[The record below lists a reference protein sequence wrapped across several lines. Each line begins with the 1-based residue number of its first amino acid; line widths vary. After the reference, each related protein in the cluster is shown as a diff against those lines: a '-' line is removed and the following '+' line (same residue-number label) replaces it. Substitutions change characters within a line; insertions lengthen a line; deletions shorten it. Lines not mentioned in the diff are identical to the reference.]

1 MAKKSKLELIME
13 LGDKMF
19 NNKLSQVQGKLSAAT
34 DKMEGKLQ
42 SFNMK
47 QIKVFSNI
55 GESFDPVKI
64 NQMTDLFNSVSEQ
77 LDFTNDISNTQTALQ
92 QMDVSNVDEM
102 SAKIHKISK
111 LFNED
116 SIEIAKAANA
126 MTKQIGGSF
135 DSNLALLQAGYEKG
149 ANLNGDMLD
158 QFKEYGPQVRELGI
172 DSAQML
178 AIMTNAG
185 KQGIFSDKAI
195 DSIKEA
201 NLSLK
206 EMGPNQLAALKGIGL
221 GVKDLVG
228 KTSFEAVQ
236 LISKSMEGAT
246 AQAKQL
252 ALTDIFKGAGEDA
265 GMSFILGL
273 GTMELDPNKLKSF
286 KSADAGFKTWVA
298 NLQTSIAES
307 VGGWMPLIQ
316 ALGMGGMAISGI
328 VSLGTELFPMLGK
341 IAKSLKL
348 VEGAQWL
355 WNIAMSMNPIGLIV
369 IGIVALI
376 GIIVLAIAKWD
387 EWGASLMLFLGP
399 IGMVVSAFKSLYDH
413 WESIKSAFQTDGIV
427 GGLKRIGIVLLDALL
442 KPLQQILELAA
453 KIDPTGLAQKGL
465 DKIKQ
470 FRESSNLI
478 TPGEK
483 DPKVTP
489 KSNSPADNAPKSPLL
504 KAPVID
510 GKLTPTDPKK
520 KKQGENVSRVAGEAN
535 QIRKIDIHIDS
546 FNKGGINVAQSAY
559 GGMTKEDVE
568 AWFKE
573 MMRRVIINAETA

>member
-1 MAKKSKLELIME
+1 MGKKSKLELIME

-19 NNKLSQVQGKLSAAT
+19 NNKLSQVQAKLSHAT
-34 DKMEGKLQ
+34 DKMEEKLQ

-55 GESFDPVKI
+55 GEAFDPIKI

-135 DSNLALLQAGYEKG
+135 ESNLALLQAGYEKG

-158 QFKEYGPQVRELGI
+158 QFKEYGPQVRELGL
-172 DSAQML
+172 DASQML

-286 KSADAGFKTWVA
+286 KSADADFKTWVA
-298 NLQTSIAES
+298 EIQTSIAES

-328 VSLGTELFPMLGK
+328 ISLGTELFPMLGK
-341 IAKSLKL
+341 VAKSLKL

-369 IGIVALI
+369 IGIATLI

-399 IGMVVSAFKSLYDH
+399 IGLVVSAFKSLYDH

-427 GGLKRIGIVLLDALL
+427 GGLKRIGVVLLDALL

-470 FRESSNLI
+470 FRESNNLI
-478 TPGEK
+478 TSGEK
-483 DPKVTP
+483 DPKLSP
-489 KSNSPADNAPKSPLL
+489 KSNSPADNAPISPLL

-510 GKLTPTDPKK
+510 GKLAPDDKK
-520 KKQGENVSRVAGEAN
+520 KKQGENVNRVAGSAN
-535 QIRKIDIHIDS
+535 QIRKIDIRIDS
-546 FNKGGINVAQSAY
+546 FNKGGINVAESAY
-559 GGMTKEDVE
+559 AGMTKDDVE

-573 MMRRVIINAETA
+573 MMRRVIVNAETA

>member
-19 NNKLSQVQGKLSAAT
+19 NNKLSQVQAKLSGAT

-42 SFNMK
+42 RFNMT

-64 NQMTDLFNSVSEQ
+64 NQMTDLFDSVSEQ
-77 LDFTNDISNTQTALQ
+77 LDFTNDISNTQTALS

-111 LFNED
+111 IFNED

-135 DSNLALLQAGYEKG
+135 ESNLALLQAGYEKG

-273 GTMELDPNKLKSF
+273 GTMELDPNKLQSF

-298 NLQTSIAES
+298 GLQTSIAES

-341 IAKSLKL
+341 MAKSLKL

-369 IGIVALI
+369 IAIVALV

-399 IGMVVSAFKSLYDH
+399 IGLVVSAFKSLYDH

-520 KKQGENVSRVAGEAN
+520 KKQGENVNRVAGEAN
-535 QIRKIDIHIDS
+535 QIRKIDIHIDA

-573 MMRRVIINAETA
+573 MMRRVVINAETA

>member
-19 NNKLSQVQGKLSAAT
+19 NNKLSQVQAKLSTAT
-34 DKMEGKLQ
+34 DKMEGKLKK
-42 SFNMK
+42 FNMT

-55 GESFDPVKI
+55 GEAFDPVKI
-64 NQMTDLFNSVSEQ
+64 NQAFELFDTLGEK
-77 LDFTNDISNTQTALQ
+77 LDFTNDINKTKLALQ
-92 QMDVSNVDEM
+92 QMDVKNIDEV
-102 SAKIHKISK
+102 SDKIHEISK
-111 LFNED
+111 VFNED
-116 SIEIAKAANA
+116 SIDIAKAANA

-135 DSNLALLQAGYEKG
+135 ESNLALLQAGYEKG

-158 QFKEYGPQVRELGI
+158 QFKEYGPQIRELGL
-172 DSAQML
+172 DASQML
-178 AIMTNAG
+178 AIMANAG
-185 KQGIFSDKAI
+185 KNSIFSDKAI

-221 GVKDLVG
+221 GIKDLTG

-236 LISKSMEGAT
+236 MITKAMQGAT

-265 GMSFILGL
+265 GMGFILGL
-273 GTMELDPNKLKSF
+273 GSMDLDPNNLKSF
-286 KSADAGFKTWVA
+286 KSADAGMNTWLA
-298 NLQTSIAES
+298 KFES
-307 VGGWMPLIQ
+307 
-316 ALGMGGMAISGI
+316 
-328 VSLGTELFPMLGK
+328 K
-341 IAKSLKL
+341 IANTLGSLPIQDIAAFIMTTAGLISIITTLNGVMSFTAMWTK
-348 VEGAQWL
+348 VVTAAQWL
-355 WNIAMSMNPIGLIV
+355 WNAAMTANPIGLIV
-369 IGIVALI
+369 VGIGILI
-376 GIIVLAIAKWD
+376 GLIVLAINKWD
-387 EWGASLMLFLGP
+387 EWGAALIMFLGP
-399 IGMVVSAFKSLYDH
+399 IGMVVSAFKSVYDH
-413 WESIKSAFQTDGIV
+413 WDSIKKVFQTDGII
-427 GGLKRIGIVLLDALL
+427 GGFKRIGLVLFDSLL

-470 FRESSNLI
+470 FRELNSLV

-483 DPKVTP
+483 DPKNP
-489 KSNSPADNAPKSPLL
+489 KPVNPAAGAPASPLL

-510 GKLTPTDPKK
+510 GKLAPTDPKK
-520 KKQGENVSRVAGEAN
+520 KKHGDDVNRVAGSAN
-535 QIRKIDIHIDS
+535 QIRKIDIRIDS

-559 GGMTKEDVE
+559 EGMTKDDVE

>member
-19 NNKLSQVQGKLSAAT
+19 NNKLSQVQAKLSAAT

-111 LFNED
+111 IFNED

-135 DSNLALLQAGYEKG
+135 ESNLALLQAGYEKG

-158 QFKEYGPQVRELGI
+158 QFKEYGPQVRELGL
-172 DSAQML
+172 DASQML
-178 AIMTNAG
+178 AIMANAG
-185 KQGIFSDKAI
+185 KNSIFSDKAI

-206 EMGPNQLAALKGIGL
+206 EIGPAQMAALKGIGL
-221 GVKDLVG
+221 DFEKDIRG
-228 KTSFEAVQ
+228 KTSFQAVQ
-236 LISKSMEGAT
+236 LISKAMNSAT
-246 AQAKQL
+246 TQAKQL

-265 GMSFILGL
+265 GMGFILGL
-273 GTMELDPNKLKSF
+273 STMELDPNKIPSIKN
-286 KSADAGFKTWVA
+286 ADAGFKSWVA
-298 NLQTSIAES
+298 SLQTSIAKS

-316 ALGMGGMAISGI
+316 ALGMGGMAITGI
-328 VSLGTELFPMLGK
+328 ISLGGSLFPLLGK
-341 IAKSLKL
+341 IAKSLNL
-348 VEGAQWL
+348 VQKAQWL

-369 IGIVALI
+369 IAIVALV

-399 IGMVVSAFKSLYDH
+399 IGLVVSAFKSLYDH

-465 DKIKQ
+465 DKIKS
-470 FRESSNLI
+470 FREANNLI

-483 DPKVTP
+483 DPKLAP
-489 KSNSPADNAPKSPLL
+489 KSPTDNAPKSPLL

-520 KKQGENVSRVAGEAN
+520 KKQGENVNRVAGEAN
-535 QIRKIDIHIDS
+535 QIRKIDIHIDA

-573 MMRRVIINAETA
+573 MMRRVVINAETA

>member
-1 MAKKSKLELIME
+1 MGKKSKLELIME

-19 NNKLSQVQGKLSAAT
+19 NNKLSQVQAKLSAAT
-34 DKMEGKLQ
+34 DKMEEKLQ
-42 SFNMK
+42 RFNMT

-55 GESFDPVKI
+55 GEAFDPIKI
-64 NQMTDLFNSVSEQ
+64 NQMTDLFDSVSEQ

-102 SAKIHKISK
+102 SAKIHQISK
-111 LFNED
+111 IFNED

-135 DSNLALLQAGYEKG
+135 ESNLALLQAGYEKG

-172 DSAQML
+172 DASQML

-286 KSADAGFKTWVA
+286 KSADAGFKSWVA
-298 NLQTSIAES
+298 GIQTSIAES

-369 IGIVALI
+369 IAIVALV

-399 IGMVVSAFKSLYDH
+399 IGLVVSAFKSLYDH

-483 DPKVTP
+483 DPKIAP
-489 KSNSPADNAPKSPLL
+489 KSPTDNASKSPLL

-535 QIRKIDIHIDS
+535 QIRKIDIHIDA

-573 MMRRVIINAETA
+573 MMRRVVINAETA